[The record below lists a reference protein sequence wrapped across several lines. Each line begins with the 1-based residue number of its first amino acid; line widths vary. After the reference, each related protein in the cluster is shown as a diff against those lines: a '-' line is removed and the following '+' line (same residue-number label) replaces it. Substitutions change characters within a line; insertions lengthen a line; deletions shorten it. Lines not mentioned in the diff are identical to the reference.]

1 MTKLWT
7 AAAILVAGAGLA
19 IVSIGAGT
27 ATAQP
32 SEGDTPPEGRD
43 MQAMTQTCQR
53 HMDEMSAMMEGMDT
67 RGMDSMMDGPGMNG
81 MGQ

>member
-1 MTKLWT
+1 MRKFWT
-7 AAAILVAGAGLA
+7 AAATLVAGGVLA
-19 IVSIGAGT
+19 IASFGAGT

-32 SEGDTPPEGRD
+32 SEGEAPPEGRD

-53 HMDEMSAMMEGMDT
+53 HMDEMSAMMEGMDR
-67 RGMDSMMDGPGMNG
+67 RGMDSMMEGPGMSG